1 MAQPVEDNKNDAA
14 ASQAIKGNL
23 PPKVKHMLDSVL
35 HELMARPNVFGAAI
49 GERIVITEAS
59 TVPKAEESSRSEARV
74 VCEVTVA
81 EDMLNPEGSLH
92 GGCAAFLIDA
102 CTTLVFLAAAR
113 CAGVSATM
121 NIVYHAPAA
130 PGARLRIVNSA
141 IAMGARIM
149 SARSE
154 ARFLSLLSP
163 IWDDT
168 AKRLC
173 VTGVHIKMEP
183 SVPKH
188 KPKQKL

>member
-1 MAQPVEDNKNDAA
+1 MALPLEDNKNDAA
-14 ASQAIKGNL
+14 SPADDSRIKGNL

-49 GERIVITEAS
+49 GERIDITEAS
-59 TVPKAEESSRSEARV
+59 IVPKVEESSRSEARV

-130 PGARLRIVNSA
+130 PGAKLRIVNSA

-154 ARFLSLLSP
+154 

-183 SVPKH
+183 SA
-188 KPKQKL
+188 PKQKQKL